1 MCLVGA
7 ALEEGKAAEGE
18 DARRSVLSVN
28 SADSMPSKCERKRL
42 RQGAAAGG
50 GDDDDVD
57 ILPVVVVGDFVAMG
71 RV

>member
-1 MCLVGA
+1 
-7 ALEEGKAAEGE
+7 
-18 DARRSVLSVN
+18 
-28 SADSMPSKCERKRL
+28 MPSKCERKRL